1 MQGFVLKFG
10 WKLWGL
16 QRVTAPTMADKSSKS
31 GIEFPS
37 LLSQRLAGANESLQ
51 VELARIIR
59 ASNVIDES
67 DLLRAIVDFLPDYLF
82 VKDTSSR
89 FLIANKA
96 LAVDLGKRSGQ
107 DLIGRS
113 DLDFVTPDV
122 ANRIIADDQRIL
134 ASGEALIDLE
144 ELLITRSG
152 ARKWLSTTKLPL
164 RNRADEIIG
173 ILGLC
178 RDITDR
184 KRADLLRSE
193 EGRILEMIVDGAGLE
208 EVLRQI
214 VLFIEGQLDGII
226 GSILLLDEE
235 MRLRHGAA
243 PNLPESYSRAIDGVP
258 VGPNVGSC
266 GTAAF
271 RRETVIVSDIG
282 IDPLWANY
290 RALVAPFGYRSC
302 WSAPII
308 SHDDNV
314 LGTFAMYSHR
324 VRTPTPFELK
334 LVATAG
340 RIAGIAIERRN
351 AEKRIHHMAHHDA
364 LTGLPNRTLL
374 KDRLSQLLLYAGRFS
389 TTLAVAFI
397 DLDNFKLINDNLGHN
412 AGDKV
417 LQIIGRRLA
426 AAVTARD
433 TVVRL
438 GGDEFVVLF
447 LDPPDAE
454 NWFEQLRAKIAE
466 PIEISGHNLRVTC
479 SAGLV
484 TYPADGEDV
493 EALLANADVA
503 MYSAKESGRD
513 NLRRYTVSLKEHTQ
527 ARLMLQEGIRAAL
540 RDSQFKLVY
549 QPQVDLRSGA
559 IFAAEALIRWQHPQ
573 LGTIYPNQ
581 FIREAE
587 DTGLIVEIGEWV
599 LTAAC
604 QQCKAWHTAGFP
616 RLGIS
621 VNVSARQFTEES
633 WLGQVDRALA
643 QSGLPPECLDL
654 EVTESLIMDDIQRA
668 TQTMRK
674 LKDKGVQLSIDD
686 FGTGYSNLSAL
697 RNFPLSRLKIDQSFI
712 RAIPHNQGDA
722 TLARAIISLGQ
733 QLHLRTL
740 AEGVD
745 KPEQFNFLKASG
757 CDEYQGY
764 LFSEPL
770 WPEEFAR
777 LIKGISRRPG

>member
-1 MQGFVLKFG
+1 VLN
-10 WKLWGL
+10 WPDWGI
-16 QRVTAPTMADKSSKS
+16 RTVTYAMAKKSSKS
-31 GIEFPS
+31 GSELPS
-37 LLSQRLAGANESLQ
+37 LLTERLAGANESLQ
-51 VELARIIR
+51 IELARIIS
-59 ASNVIDES
+59 AGNVVDES
-67 DLLRAIVDFLPDYLF
+67 DLLRAVVDFLPDYLF
-82 VKDTSSR
+82 VKDLSSR

-96 LAVDLGKRSGQ
+96 VAVDLGVQSGR
-107 DLIGRS
+107 DLTGRS
-113 DLDFVTPDV
+113 DLDFLKPEI
-122 ANRIIADDQRIL
+122 ANQIIADDQRIFQ
-134 ASGEALIDLE
+134 SGEPLIDFE

-152 ARKWLSTTKLPL
+152 TRKWLSTTKLPL
-164 RNRADEIIG
+164 RDRAGDIIG

-193 EGRILEMIVDGAGLE
+193 EGRILEMIVTGASLE
-208 EVLRQI
+208 EVLREI
-214 VLFIEGQLDGII
+214 VLLIEAQLDGIT

-243 PNLPESYSRAIDGVP
+243 PNLPESYNRAIDGVAI
-258 VGPNVGSC
+258 GPNVGSC

-271 RRETVIVSDIG
+271 RRETIIVSDIT
-282 IDPLWANY
+282 IDPLWESY
-290 RALVAPFGYRSC
+290 RPLVAPFGYRSC
-302 WSAPII
+302 WSAPVI
-308 SHDDNV
+308 SHDGNV
-314 LGTFAMYSHR
+314 LGTFAMYSR
-324 VRTPTPFELK
+324 EVRTPSTFELK

-340 RIAGIAIERRN
+340 RIAGIAIERRV

-364 LTGLPNRTLL
+364 LTGLPNRALL
-374 KDRLSQLLLYAGRFS
+374 KDRLAQLLLYAGRFS
-389 TTLAVAFI
+389 TSLAVAFI

-417 LQIIGRRLA
+417 LQIIARRLN

-438 GGDEFVVLF
+438 GGDEFVILF

-454 NWFEQLRAKIAE
+454 RWFGTLRAKIAE
-466 PIEISGHNLRVTC
+466 PIDISGHNLRVTC

-484 TYPADGEDV
+484 SYPADGADV
-493 EALLANADVA
+493 ETLLANADVA

-513 NLRRYTVSLKEHTQ
+513 NLQRYSVSLKERTQ
-527 ARLMLQEGIRAAL
+527 ARLMLQEGIRGAL
-540 RDSQFKLVY
+540 KYDEFKLVY
-549 QPQVDLRSGA
+549 QPQVDLRSGM

-573 LGTIYPNQ
+573 LGVIYPNQ
-581 FIREAE
+581 FIPEAE
-587 DTGLIVEIGEWV
+587 DTGQIVEIGEWV
-599 LTAAC
+599 LTTAC

-616 RLGIS
+616 RLGVS
-621 VNVSARQFTEES
+621 VNVSARQFREES
-633 WLGQVDRALA
+633 WVSQVDRALSV
-643 QSGLPPECLDL
+643 SGLPPECLDL
-654 EVTESLIMDDIQRA
+654 EVTESLIMEDIQRA
-668 TQTMRK
+668 TQTMRR

-686 FGTGYSNLSAL
+686 FGTGYSNLNAL
-697 RNFPLSRLKIDQSFI
+697 RSFPLNRLKIDQSFI

-745 KPEQFNFLKASG
+745 KAEQLDFLKASG

-770 WPEEFAR
+770 WPAEFMQFIKRAR
-777 LIKGISRRPG
+777 HS

>member
-1 MQGFVLKFG
+1 
-10 WKLWGL
+10 
-16 QRVTAPTMADKSSKS
+16 MADRSSQS

-37 LLSQRLAGANESLQ
+37 LLTQRLAGANETLQ

-67 DLLRAIVDFLPDYLF
+67 DLLRAVIDFLPDYLF
-82 VKDTSSR
+82 AKDTSSR

-107 DLIGRS
+107 ELIGRS
-113 DLDFVTPDV
+113 DLDFVKPDV
-122 ANRIIADDQRIL
+122 ANRILADDQRIL
-134 ASGEALIDLE
+134 ASGEALVDLE

-164 RNRADEIIG
+164 RNRAGEIIG

-184 KRADLLRSE
+184 KRADTLRSE
-193 EGRILEMIVDGAGLE
+193 EGRILEMIVNGASLE

-214 VLFIEGQLDGII
+214 VLFIEGQLEGII

-302 WSAPII
+302 WSSPII

-374 KDRLSQLLLYAGRFS
+374 KDRLAQLLLYAGRFS

-484 TYPADGEDV
+484 TYPTDGEDV

-513 NLRRYTVSLKEHTQ
+513 NLQRYSVSLKERTQ

-549 QPQVDLRSGA
+549 QPQVDLRSGD

-599 LTAAC
+599 LTTAC

-616 RLGIS
+616 RLGVS

-633 WLGQVDRALA
+633 WLAQVDRALA

-712 RAIPHNQGDA
+712 RSIPHNHGDA
-722 TLARAIISLGQ
+722 TLARAIISLGH
-733 QLHLRTL
+733 QLNLRTL

-777 LIKGISRRPG
+777 LIKGISRRHETSSSS